1 MGNIVKYNWFD
12 YNPKYYSV
20 YFKGVD
26 FSDLENNELP
36 KKGKIILRDVNGN
49 NPDVE
54 ISAFSFKINKK
65 TKTWYVHHD
74 NKNIQTLIKD
84 NKKTTSKLNDG
95 EYWLNNNKYW
105 LKGGHPYNEVL
116 GAIMKSI
123 EKIYNGT
130 DLGVGHKWG
139 PNPSDTDKKPM
150 VGVLDFEVATNS
162 KHWSI
167 VNLFNSNPQV
177 RRILLREYGN
187 YLGSGVWSLDDFVK
201 HIFDNREKFFH
212 PNSSVFK
219 ELTKANHK
227 TWGTYGVKNEKAAKK
242 YIESYYGDGYTV
254 YGDAEPGLR
263 ADIRGGVDVKV
274 INKNGKEDNYQ
285 AKPLDSWSVDS
296 DGKWVIKSSE
306 LNYYDPN
313 KVEWFIFGPN
323 KNSGGENKR
332 GEFLIF
338 KNEGQHP
345 IDTVTMVFDNKPE
358 NFMGDDDY
366 DFSSEDVFPWGMK
379 REPVDG
385 VVESFF
391 NTGKI
396 NLKEDWLGG
405 TIPNELYKDTLTVQ
419 GRSLTFA
426 DIWNMFYPYDN
437 NDYPEFREFRE
448 KLKRITLKYVNGDEE
463 IANEITD
470 EIFIKKVP
478 GVFKKNR
485 EDPTYFRTF
494 ELLKTYII
502 AIFNNANVDVH
513 RKGKVEKGRRDKYL
527 YEPSS
532 GVGSDNDK
540 KYSDE
545 VVQQAFNNIKNEMW
559 KFLIYN
565 KTIHKTKDD
574 KIKVAKIT
582 DMWNEEHND
591 NVAIATMNTYVQ
603 RAKEE
608 FKRQLNI
615 AQKEESRRNTNIFA
629 EHVDNYVDKF
639 LDI

>member
-1 MGNIVKYNWFD
+1 MGD
-12 YNPKYYSV
+12 YKRCDS
-20 YFKGVD
+20 FKGNNSHYSFCKALNYTGSWLPSIEMVLED
-26 FSDLENNELP
+26 EVKETLLKVITNKLEEFGEPLTPEEKRKTRVGLDLITSPNCSYPKQHIKNKLDDKYGTSNIDEVIEKITHVKEDGVYHLVNKLNSNWSDLSELITDMVI
-36 KKGKIILRDVNGN
+36 KK
-49 NPDVE
+49 
-54 ISAFSFKINKK
+54 S
-65 TKTWYVHHD
+65 
-74 NKNIQTLIKD
+74 
-84 NKKTTSKLNDG
+84 
-95 EYWLNNNKYW
+95 NNNKYKDIFGFLRNFKFSIKDFMKLNIPKNLRDLKKIKDKVRDGKEPTVWDTKEMGFYLKSLFIMENVNQSDLLNFIKNNIVNFAVNDLKKYVRNTSVNSDVGDVGEQSVKSFFVGLKINVPFVANEGNIVDMFFGVDMVIVVDGKPFTLQVKPDDHKKW
-105 LKGGHPYNEVL
+105 LKEWAYKNVDYIATYSGG
-116 GAIMKSI
+116 I
-123 EKIYNGT
+123 KIY
-130 DLGVGHKWG
+130 D
-139 PNPSDTDKKPM
+139 
-150 VGVLDFEVATNS
+150 
-162 KHWSI
+162 
-167 VNLFNSNPQV
+167 
-177 RRILLREYGN
+177 
-187 YLGSGVWSLDDFVK
+187 
-201 HIFDNREKFFH
+201 
-212 PNSSVFK
+212 
-219 ELTKANHK
+219 
-227 TWGTYGVKNEKAAKK
+227 
-242 YIESYYGDGYTV
+242 
-254 YGDAEPGLR
+254 
-263 ADIRGGVDVKV
+263 
-274 INKNGKEDNYQ
+274 NKNGDDMT
-285 AKPLDSWSVDS
+285 DS
-296 DGKWVIKSSE
+296 
-306 LNYYDPN
+306 
-313 KVEWFIFGPN
+313 FIY
-323 KNSGGENKR
+323 NS
-332 GEFLIF
+332 
-338 KNEGQHP
+338 
-345 IDTVTMVFDNKPE
+345 
-358 NFMGDDDY
+358 
-366 DFSSEDVFPWGMK
+366 DFSSEDVFPWDMK
-379 REPVDG
+379 REPVDE
-385 VVESFF
+385 VVENFI

-396 NLKEDWLGG
+396 NIKEDWLGG
-405 TIPNELYKDTLTVQ
+405 TIPDELYKDTLTVQ